1 MIIIIH
7 FNPVRSMIEW
17 ERRKMG
23 GQMAAEGTHLQ
34 TQRHAGAEVSPSPLA
49 KGIR

>member
-23 GQMAAEGTHLQ
+23 QMAADGTHLQ